1 MPKNDGVLIVQF
13 LKINLALALKMPQLA
28 VKMLKWATHCS
39 IFDPK
44 IGFLISK
51 KIKHFRIGIKAFL
64 KKQLQ
69 VKSC

>member
-44 IGFLISK
+44 IGFLIK
-51 KIKHFRIGIKAFL
+51 KNLSILALTL
-64 KKQLQ
+64 KRF
-69 VKSC
+69 